1 MNSDLKN
8 ALFFHHCSL
17 VFYMMLLISCGGI
30 QYNIIIQLFKSWCQ
44 TANIKT
50 IKIEDY
56 IERKMIGEEMLINI
70 GEIGIT

>member
-1 MNSDLKN
+1 
-8 ALFFHHCSL
+8 
-17 VFYMMLLISCGGI
+17 MMLLISCGGI